1 MKMATNSKDNE
12 EKVKLFQ
19 QIWSAI
25 NSKDNKENFNKQESS
40 KAEIK
45 ENMRSLFRPNH
56 KKRENVKD
64 LKNESKKQC
73 ELFNLFYLIL
83 IYLQFDFKAKVSLRT
98 CLYYQVIIKVFPV
111 IKVNY
116 MSKIEY

>member
-1 MKMATNSKDNE
+1 MATNSKDNE

-64 LKNESKKQC
+64 IKNDSKKQC
-73 ELFNLFYLIL
+73 EVFNLFYLIFIYSQL
-83 IYLQFDFKAKVSLRT
+83 ILR
-98 CLYYQVIIKVFPV
+98 QKFG
-111 IKVNY
+111 
-116 MSKIEY
+116 